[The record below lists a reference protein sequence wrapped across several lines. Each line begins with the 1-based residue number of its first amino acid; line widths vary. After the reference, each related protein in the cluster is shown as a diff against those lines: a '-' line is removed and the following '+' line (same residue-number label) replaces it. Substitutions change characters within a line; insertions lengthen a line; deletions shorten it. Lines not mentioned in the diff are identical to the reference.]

1 MTKEDVARRID
12 GAAIKADVWYTLKG
26 GQMQEVETDE

>member
-12 GAAIKADVWYTLKG
+12 DAAIKSDTWYVLRG
-26 GQMQEVETDE
+26 GQLQEVDTNE

>member
-12 GAAIKADVWYTLKG
+12 DAAIKADVWYTLRD
-26 GQMQEVETDE
+26 GQLQESNTNE